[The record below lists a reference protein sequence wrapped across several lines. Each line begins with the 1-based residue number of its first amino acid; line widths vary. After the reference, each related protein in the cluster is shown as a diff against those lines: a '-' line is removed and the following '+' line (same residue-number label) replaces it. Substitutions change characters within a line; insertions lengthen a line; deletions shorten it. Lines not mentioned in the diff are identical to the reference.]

1 MNLKNLLS
9 QDSIQLAVPCSSKKR
24 AFEVIAEIAAKQL
37 DQSPQKIFESL
48 LIREKLGSTGIGHGI
63 AVPHGKILNSSQA
76 ICVFLRSDT
85 LIDFDAIDN
94 QGVDLLF
101 ALLVPEDQC
110 ELHLDT
116 LSEIAKICSK
126 KSICKQLREATSEHA
141 VYEIITG

>member
-1 MNLKNLLS
+1 MNIKNLLS

-24 AFEVIAEIAAKQL
+24 AFEIIAKIAAKHIE
-37 DQSPQKIFESL
+37 QSPQKIFESL
-48 LIREKLGSTGIGHGI
+48 LTREKLGSTGIGHGI
-63 AVPHGKILNSSQA
+63 AVPHGKIPNSPHA

-101 ALLVPEDQC
+101 ALLVPENQC
-110 ELHLDT
+110 EMHLDT
-116 LSEIAKICSK
+116 LAEIAKLCSQK
-126 KSICKQLREATSEHA
+126 HICKQLREATSEHA